1 MLKKYALKSNQS
13 EVFYISKNA
22 ASNQL
27 LPSSNQKHI
36 SKSYGDELNSR
47 NNNSPASR
55 FKDNESALQDSLKIF
70 RQNAN
75 LPSSQHQQQKPQS
88 SKINGSERN
97 AQQFKHE
104 SSSSS
109 SSMSSVASS
118 NEDEQKDDKIKEK
131 IKRRYNNQ

>member
-22 ASNQL
+22 ANNQL

-36 SKSYGDELNSR
+36 SKSYGDELNGR
-47 NNNSPASR
+47 NNNNSPASR
-55 FKDNESALQDSLKIF
+55 FKDSESALQDSLKIF

-75 LPSSQHQQQKPQS
+75 LPSSQQHQKPQS

-97 AQQFKHE
+97 AQHFKQE

-131 IKRRYNNQ
+131 IKRR

>member
-22 ASNQL
+22 ANNQL

-36 SKSYGDELNSR
+36 SKSYGDELNGR

-55 FKDNESALQDSLKIF
+55 FKDSESALQDSLKIF

-75 LPSSQHQQQKPQS
+75 LPSSQQQQKPQS
-88 SKINGSERN
+88 SKINGIERN
-97 AQQFKHE
+97 AQQFKQE

-131 IKRRYNNQ
+131 IKRR